1 MRALRYFMVG
11 AAALLGVGAIAQRTM
26 TPPNPLGPNP
36 TAPRAV
42 VPAPKTSGGAEL
54 DAQDVNAWLD
64 GYLPY
69 ALSSGDIAGAVV
81 VVVKG
86 GQVLT
91 QRGYGLADVA
101 SRKPVDPERTLFR
114 PGSVS
119 KLFTWTAVMQQV
131 EAGKLDLDADV
142 NKYIDFNI
150 PAKDGKPVTL
160 RQLMTHTAGFE
171 EQVKSIIGFD
181 RAKVPAYDVLLKR
194 WVPERIYPA
203 GEMPAYS
210 NYGASLA
217 GYIVER
223 VTGMPF
229 DTYADRYVF
238 APIGMTNTS
247 FRQPLP
253 QRMQAMMATG
263 YSRASG
269 EPIKFEYVGPAPAGS
284 ASSTGADMAK
294 FMIAHLNQGQGLMRP
309 ETARLMHTTAHTVL
323 PPLNRMLLGF
333 YEMNINGHRALG
345 HGGDTIAFHSD
356 LMIMPDDN
364 VGVFISMNSS
374 GKEGASG
381 HIRAQL
387 MERFA
392 DRYFPAPMDKRRV
405 PEETAKEHARMMA
418 GNYIN
423 SRGSQSNFLALVGLL
438 GQAKIGPDA
447 KGRLVAPVFPGPS
460 GQPRQWVEVEPFV
473 WMDVNGHEKLAAEVK
488 DGQVTRFSQ
497 DTFSPFMIFYRA
509 PWYKSS
515 AILMPLLGFTFLVLL
530 LTVLLW
536 PVRALVARHY
546 RKRLALVGAG
556 APASAP
562 LAGEPGDSA
571 PEQKSQVSHNPFHL
585 AFPALTGEA
594 KRAYL
599 LSRLAA
605 LAILAVLLGWFVGVT
620 MMLSN
625 LDKQS
630 SGTDIFQRILQLL
643 GWIAFVG
650 GFAALAWNVRVAWK
664 SGRRWPAKVWS
675 IALLLAAAIA
685 LWIAIAFNL
694 LSFGVNY

>member
-1 MRALRYFMVG
+1 
-11 AAALLGVGAIAQRTM
+11 
-26 TPPNPLGPNP
+26 
-36 TAPRAV
+36 
-42 VPAPKTSGGAEL
+42 
-54 DAQDVNAWLD
+54 
-64 GYLPY
+64 
-69 ALSSGDIAGAVV
+69 
-81 VVVKG
+81 
-86 GQVLT
+86 
-91 QRGYGLADVA
+91 
-101 SRKPVDPERTLFR
+101 
-114 PGSVS
+114 
-119 KLFTWTAVMQQV
+119 
-131 EAGKLDLDADV
+131 
-142 NKYIDFNI
+142 
-150 PAKDGKPVTL
+150 
-160 RQLMTHTAGFE
+160 
-171 EQVKSIIGFD
+171 
-181 RAKVPAYDVLLKR
+181 
-194 WVPERIYPA
+194 
-203 GEMPAYS
+203 
-210 NYGASLA
+210 
-217 GYIVER
+217 
-223 VTGMPF
+223 
-229 DTYADRYVF
+229 
-238 APIGMTNTS
+238 
-247 FRQPLP
+247 
-253 QRMQAMMATG
+253 
-263 YSRASG
+263 
-269 EPIKFEYVGPAPAGS
+269 
-284 ASSTGADMAK
+284 
-294 FMIAHLNQGQGLMRP
+294 
-309 ETARLMHTTAHTVL
+309 
-323 PPLNRMLLGF
+323 
-333 YEMNINGHRALG
+333 
-345 HGGDTIAFHSD
+345 
-356 LMIMPDDN
+356 
-364 VGVFISMNSS
+364 
-374 GKEGASG
+374 
-381 HIRAQL
+381 
-387 MERFA
+387 
-392 DRYFPAPMDKRRV
+392 
-405 PEETAKEHARMMA
+405 MMA
-418 GNYIN
+418 GNYNN

-438 GQAKIGPDA
+438 GQAKVGPDA

-585 AFPALTGEA
+585 AFPPLTGEA

-605 LAILAVLLGWFVGVT
+605 LAILVVLLGWFVGVT

-625 LDKQS
+625 LDNLS
-630 SGTDIFQRILQLL
+630 SGTDIFLRILQLL

-685 LWIAIAFNL
+685 LWIAVAFNL